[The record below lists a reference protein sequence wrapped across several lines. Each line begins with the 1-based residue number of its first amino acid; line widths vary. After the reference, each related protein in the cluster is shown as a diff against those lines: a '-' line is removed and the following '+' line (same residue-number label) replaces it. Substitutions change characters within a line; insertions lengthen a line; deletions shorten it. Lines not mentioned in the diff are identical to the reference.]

1 MRQGISCMAAVVGML
16 AVGCALRNDF
26 CGGLAGTCSG
36 RQRYRFRPDDSCLS
50 GRHHTGGDPRPKV
63 DEEGTPSRI
72 TGRRGQWV
80 ACTPVARGA
89 GRSRR
94 GPI

>member
-36 RQRYRFRPDDSCLS
+36 RQRYRFRPDDSCL
-50 GRHHTGGDPRPKV
+50 
-63 DEEGTPSRI
+63 
-72 TGRRGQWV
+72 
-80 ACTPVARGA
+80 
-89 GRSRR
+89 
-94 GPI
+94 